1 VNLFPSPTTPIC
13 LSEPLVLIVDDD
25 EAVREA
31 LSSLLRSVGL
41 QVVSFSSAS
50 DLLRYTLPDTPTCLV
65 LDVRLPG
72 RSGFDLQNQ
81 LATDNIAVPIIFITG
96 HGDIPMTVMAM
107 KAGAVDFLAKP
118 FREQEMLDAISTA
131 LEADRIRRD
140 SNRVLVDLR
149 ARFESLTNREKE
161 VLAHVTLGL
170 LNKQIAAEMGIS
182 EVTVKIHRGHMMR
195 KMNAK
200 SVAHLVKM
208 SEQIRVESAR

>member
-13 LSEPLVLIVDDD
+13 LSGPLVLIVDDD

-208 SEQIRVESAR
+208 SEQIRVESVR

>member
-208 SEQIRVESAR
+208 SEQIRVESVR

>member
-161 VLAHVTLGL
+161 VLVHVTLGL
-170 LNKQIAAEMGIS
+170 LNKQISAEMGIS

-208 SEQIRVESAR
+208 SEQIRVESVR

>member
-1 VNLFPSPTTPIC
+1 
-13 LSEPLVLIVDDD
+13 VLIVDDD

-208 SEQIRVESAR
+208 SEQIRVESVR

>member
-81 LATDNIAVPIIFITG
+81 LATNNIAVPIIFITG

-161 VLAHVTLGL
+161 VLVHVTLGL
-170 LNKQIAAEMGIS
+170 LNKQISAEMGIS

>member
-1 VNLFPSPTTPIC
+1 MNLFPSPTTPIC

-208 SEQIRVESAR
+208 SEQIRVESVR